1 MSDVPR
7 EPRVL
12 VIDDSAL
19 VRRIL
24 ALTCRQ
30 IPELVYSDIDQAA
43 DGYEALKMLREHD
56 YELILA
62 DIRMPRL
69 DGYEM
74 VRRIRQDLGDT
85 KTPIILISTL
95 GSEEDVRRGIEAGAT
110 AYVIKPLSP
119 YRVKLVIQKLLHSKK
134 VSKRTP

>member
-1 MSDVPR
+1 MSNAQR
-7 EPRVL
+7 EPRIL

-30 IPELVYSDIDQAA
+30 IPELVYAEIDQAA
-43 DGYEALKMLREHD
+43 DGYEALKKLRENE
-56 YELILA
+56 YEIVLA

-85 KTPIILISTL
+85 KTPIVLISTL
-95 GSEEDVRRGIEAGAT
+95 GAEEDVRRGLEAGAT

-134 VSKRTP
+134 VSKSTS